1 MYEHVI
7 VGTSGTNSKKQKT
20 VTNSESEDV
29 SEAEEIGQGRKHEIN
44 GNGVS
49 KPARNS
55 QVLFST
61 FGARAKSNTPS
72 SLASSPSPSPPPSD
86 HLKEPEDD
94 NHDNGDTIE
103 QDAQASI
110 ESKENAGVK
119 EEEKKEEKVKRMPRS
134 WWEPDEESGR
144 YLEQGAKPR
153 GFRFMKM
160 SVRVADANL
169 LVDHVSAGNGKIKC
183 NVKMNNVRK
192 QMKMTNILDT
202 SVVVE
207 KRTAESHPLICPFND
222 PVTNQPCDVMFK
234 KSEQKFY
241 KDHVNRGDCPF
252 SQISQMRDWMENR
265 ELVCD
270 LCQEVVEEDAIMEHI
285 ETKHLTMTCPA
296 CGSRHEDRMDV
307 EDHIINGHAT
317 HFMAGLPSVYRKQ
330 RNKEEAERLKEAENS
345 PEPEWDDQ
353 HRRSETRSLE
363 QVIKETK
370 EAQEQAAQEKIAQE
384 QMIKQQAAYLASL
397 KGNSQA
403 ASASQ
408 ILQR

>member
-1 MYEHVI
+1 M
-7 VGTSGTNSKKQKT
+7 S
-20 VTNSESEDV
+20 D
-29 SEAEEIGQGRKHEIN
+29 EEIRRDRKKEIN

-49 KPARNS
+49 KPAS
-55 QVLFST
+55 KGQVLFST
-61 FGARAKSNTPS
+61 FGARNSPS
-72 SLASSPSPSPPPSD
+72 SLASSPAPSPPPCD
-86 HLKEPEDD
+86 NLKEPESD
-94 NHDNGDTIE
+94 NHANGHD
-103 QDAQASI
+103 DATKQGDPARSQ
-110 ESKENAGVK
+110 SKENVG
-119 EEEKKEEKVKRMPRS
+119 EEGEKEEKRKRMPRS

-144 YLEQGAKPR
+144 FLEQGAKPR

-169 LVDHVSAGNGKIKC
+169 LVDHVTTGNGKIKC

-207 KRTAESHPLICPFND
+207 KRTPDSHPLICPFND
-222 PVTNQPCDVMFK
+222 PVTNRPCDVMFK

-270 LCQEVVEEDAIMEHI
+270 LCQEVVEEDGVMEHI

-317 HFMAGLPSVYRKQ
+317 HFMSSLPSVYRKQ
-330 RNKEEAERLKEAENS
+330 KNKEEAERLKEAENS

-353 HRRSETRSLE
+353 HRRSESRGLE
-363 QVIKETK
+363 QVIQETK
-370 EAQEQAAQEKIAQE
+370 EAQEQEAREKVAQE